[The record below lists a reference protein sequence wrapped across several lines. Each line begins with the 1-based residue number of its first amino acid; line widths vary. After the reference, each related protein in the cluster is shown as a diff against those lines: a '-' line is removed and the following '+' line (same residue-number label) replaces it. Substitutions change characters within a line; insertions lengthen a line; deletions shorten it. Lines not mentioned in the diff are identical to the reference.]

1 MDKALKQWPTLW
13 CCLQSGMSFLRRT
26 PPAPAHG
33 RSLSRH
39 RAVPLGAALCVVG
52 ALAFGSPRSGQAQA
66 VQTEP
71 APPALPKVER
81 IVHQDAGSVVQ
92 ELKVGGETTRIEVQ
106 PQTDLPGYQ
115 VNPTNAAQGPANP
128 DGQRTGNA
136 GSAGRATWR
145 LFNF

>member
-1 MDKALKQWPTLW
+1 
-13 CCLQSGMSFLRRT
+13 
-26 PPAPAHG
+26 
-33 RSLSRH
+33 
-39 RAVPLGAALCVVG
+39 VPLGAVLCLSG
-52 ALAFGSPRSGQAQA
+52 ALAAALPLTAQAQA
-66 VQTEP
+66 VPTGP
-71 APPALPKVER
+71 TPPALPKVER

-106 PQTDLPGYQ
+106 PQTDMPGYQ
-115 VNPTNAAQGPANP
+115 VNPTHTTQGPANP